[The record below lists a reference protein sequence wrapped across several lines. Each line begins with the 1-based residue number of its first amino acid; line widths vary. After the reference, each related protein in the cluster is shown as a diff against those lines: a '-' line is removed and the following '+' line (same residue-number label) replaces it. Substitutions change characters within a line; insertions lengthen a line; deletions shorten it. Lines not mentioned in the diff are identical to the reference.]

1 MSFAD
6 KFTEKTDE
14 LKAKAKI
21 ALRDALDD
29 KNNKDRDTPD
39 HDTQDHD
46 TQDHGTEDHTDAT
59 HAYATRDTH
68 RDRATASTTAPD
80 TARDRGGAGV
90 PDVADRGARPDVVD
104 RGAHEPRNTG
114 ERADAERRPDRVP
127 TQPSTATAD
136 AVGHSRAPTEEHRPD
151 SRLDS
156 TPRHDAVDH
165 RAPATARDRDVV
177 APVDV
182 AGDQRLF
189 SGQRAGDYTERWNNV
204 KGEFVDEPRRAIAEA
219 DRLVGDIL
227 TELHALFAE
236 QRRHLEHSLGSE
248 QASTEDLRIALGRY
262 REFFDRLLSL

>member
-21 ALRDALDD
+21 ALRDALD
-29 KNNKDRDTPD
+29 NKD
-39 HDTQDHD
+39 HA
-46 TQDHGTEDHTDAT
+46 TEDKDHHTEDRTDAT
-59 HAYATRDTH
+59 HTYQTRDT
-68 RDRATASTTAPD
+68 RSDRATASTTAPD
-80 TARDRGGAGV
+80 AARDPVGAGA
-90 PDVADRGARPDVVD
+90 PDVADRGARPDVAD
-104 RGAHEPRNTG
+104 RGAYEPRNTR

-127 TQPSTATAD
+127 EQTPTATVTDTA
-136 AVGHSRAPTEEHRPD
+136 GHSPARTEQHRPD
-151 SRLDS
+151 STVDS
-156 TPRHDAVDH
+156 THRHDAVDH
-165 RAPATARDRDVV
+165 RAHPAPRDREAAANV
-177 APVDV
+177 AD
-182 AGDQRLF
+182 DQRLF
-189 SGQRAGDYTERWNNV
+189 SGQRARDYTERWNDV

-227 TELHALFAE
+227 TELHTLFGD